1 MYYVDDSGAKPCYV
15 SLRTS
20 KKYFFRD
27 YNGEDQLR
35 ALKQLEADDTP
46 APEPEPQPVTIVYAP
61 QRQTINMGEQARAQ
75 LDEMRLQ
82 QLRKK

>member
-1 MYYVDDSGAKPCYV
+1 MYYVDDKPQPHYV
-15 SLRTS
+15 SIATGKHYPFKLYDS
-20 KKYFFRD
+20 DDK
-27 YNGEDQLR
+27 LR

-46 APEPEPQPVTIVYAP
+46 SSEPRSKPELPEPTFQGAFHPAMQVRI
-61 QRQTINMGEQARAQ
+61 Q